1 MAYLDVE
8 SVPDVDVELVGELG
22 DLGDVVEPLDIKE
35 ESEKLLLGDRIEW
48 KQTSFLCSLIKRGGA
63 VAATDKAGNSALQ
76 SRRCFFSSLAPL
88 PSSALRWVTLSL

>member
-1 MAYLDVE
+1 MAYLDVD
-8 SVPDVDVELVGELG
+8 SVPDVGVVELVGELG

-48 KQTSFLCSLIKRGGA
+48 KQTSFLCSLIKHGGA

-76 SRRCFFSSLAPL
+76 IL
-88 PSSALRWVTLSL
+88 PTNVMT

>member
-48 KQTSFLCSLIKRGGA
+48 KQTSFLCSLIKHGGA

-76 SRRCFFSSLAPL
+76 IL
-88 PSSALRWVTLSL
+88 PTNVMT